1 VPLVKTLVEE
11 GLLPP
16 VPDGLSVQAVVTA
29 KSEEGTFVLE
39 YHVVWALVC
48 SAQKKN
54 KAKKM
59 VTGF

>member
-1 VPLVKTLVEE
+1 M
-11 GLLPP
+11 
-16 VPDGLSVQAVVTA
+16 PDGLSVQAVVTA
-29 KSEEGTFVLE
+29 KFEGVTSVLE